1 MIKTEGTHQSSPMNN
16 VLLTGIILLAN
27 SSVTDLVTY
36 GIKAAIGGAVWLGY
50 KVAADYI
57 DRKRKNKE

>member
-1 MIKTEGTHQSSPMNN
+1 MIKTDSPQHTSPMNN

-27 SSVTDLVTY
+27 SSVTDLLTY

-57 DRKRKNKE
+57 DRKRKNKQ